1 MNICFPIAQSNCEVR
16 MFNLID
22 VFWAYIVIA
31 ILILLGRLIRQRL
44 WVLRSLYIPSSI
56 VAGIIAL
63 LLSKS
68 ALGAII
74 QAIDPESPLVTG
86 IFSENIQAVWSQ
98 SPSIFIN
105 IVFATLFLGQYVPG
119 LQEFWRKA
127 APQVA
132 LGQAIAWGQYVVGL
146 LLAITVLTPIFGL
159 PPIVGCLIEVAFE
172 GGHGTSAGM
181 AQTFTDL
188 GFAAGAD
195 LSLALATVG
204 LVSGVVAGTILIN
217 WGRRT
222 GRVQVSREPMVN
234 LENVER
240 ESQIKDEH
248 PSVITAR
255 ENLFRDLLIDPLSLN
270 FGFVGLAV
278 AFGWLILAAA
288 RWLESV
294 TWGQTGLLL
303 MPYVPLFPIALIGG
317 IIVQYILVRT
327 RRTYLISRVLMERI
341 GGLALD
347 ITIVTA
353 LASISLAVLG
363 DNLAP
368 FMILSVAG
376 IAWNICAF
384 VFLGPRL
391 LPFYWFERGVG
402 DMGQS
407 MGVTST
413 GLLLLRMVDPDNR
426 SGAFESFAYKQL
438 LFEPI
443 VGGGLFTAAAPP
455 LVVQFGPMPILLLTA
470 TILAFWLIFGFYN
483 CKQLRKLDLPGKI

>member
-1 MNICFPIAQSNCEVR
+1 

-22 VFWAYIVIA
+22 VFWAYIFIA
-31 ILILLGRLIRQRL
+31 ILILVGRLIRQRL
-44 WVLRSLYIPSSI
+44 WALRSLYIPSSI
-56 VAGIIAL
+56 VAGILAL
-63 LLSKS
+63 LLGKS
-68 ALGAII
+68 ALGAVV
-74 QAIDPESPLVTG
+74 QAVNPDSPLVAG
-86 IFSENIQAVWSQ
+86 IFSANVQAVWSQ
-98 SPSIFIN
+98 SPGIFIN

-181 AQTFTDL
+181 AKTFTDL
-188 GFAAGAD
+188 GFPAGAD

-204 LVSGVVAGTILIN
+204 LVSGVVAGTFLIN

-222 GRVQVSREPMVN
+222 GQVQVSREPMVY
-234 LENVER
+234 LENAEN
-240 ESQIKDEH
+240 QIEDEH
-248 PSVITAR
+248 PSVTTAR

-278 AFGWLILAAA
+278 AFGWLILEAL

-353 LASISLAVLG
+353 LASISLSVLG

-368 FMILSVAG
+368 FIILSVAG

-391 LPFYWFERGVG
+391 LPFYWFERGIG

-455 LVVQFGPMPILLLTA
+455 LVVQFGPVAVLLLTSA
-470 TILAFWLIFGFYN
+470 ILAFWLVFGFYN
-483 CKQLRKLDLPGKI
+483 CRQLRKLDLPGKI